1 MPDRILRVPDVTE
14 TINVSRSTLYEMMA
28 RNEFPRPIK
37 LSARI
42 VGWRESVIDQWIK
55 VREHDTVV

>member
-55 VREHDTVV
+55 VREHDTAV